1 MNPSTWKKTAA
12 AMLLLLGTVGGC
24 ALHAE
29 HDSAAPVAAAN
40 THETALR
47 LAPPKDGR
55 TRPLVVVLA
64 DNAGTETTD
73 FVMPFAVLK
82 ESGAADV
89 LTVSTTPGTVTLIP
103 ALRVRA
109 DMTLAQFDA
118 ATPRGADIVIVPAV
132 MRNDRPVLLDWLR
145 AQADKGATVVSI
157 CEGAWVVAN
166 AGLLEGKHATTHWF
180 AMNSIAEKFPG
191 TTWVR
196 NSRWVVDGKM
206 MSTTG
211 VSASVPA
218 SLVLV
223 EAIAGHAVAERTAQS
238 LGVAQWDSTHDSTAF
253 GFSAK
258 HFGVIANNWLAF
270 WRHES
275 FALAVQE
282 GVDEMAAAQTA
293 DAWSRT
299 YRSRAVATGSDT
311 LVRSRRGL
319 LIETEA
325 TAKPSD
331 VLPPGSAAA
340 GPVALD
346 TTLDDIAT
354 RYGEATANLVALE
367 LEHPRHRPASTST
380 PAQAP
385 SGVPLAAD
393 GPIVVAK

>member
-1 MNPSTWKKTAA
+1 MHPSIWKKFAA
-12 AMLLLLGTVGGC
+12 LALLMLGIVGGC

-29 HDSAAPVAAAN
+29 RGSAVPAAAAN
-40 THETALR
+40 TPDTALR
-47 LAPPKDGR
+47 LAAPKDGR

-73 FVMPFAVLK
+73 FVMPYAVLK
-82 ESGAADV
+82 ESGVADV
-89 LTVSTTPGTVTLIP
+89 LTVSSLPGTVTLIP

-132 MRNDRPVLLDWLR
+132 MRNDLPLLLDWLR

-157 CEGAWVVAN
+157 CEGAWVLAN

-180 AMNSIAEKFPG
+180 AMKSITEKFPS

-218 SLVLV
+218 SLALV
-223 EAIAGHAVAERTAQS
+223 EAIAGQAVAERTAQR
-238 LGVAQWDSTHDSTAF
+238 LRVADWDSTHDSAAF
-253 GFSAK
+253 VFRAK

-275 FALAVQE
+275 VALPIQE
-282 GVDEMAAAQTA
+282 GVDEMATAQTA
-293 DAWSRT
+293 DAGSRT
-299 YRSRAVATGSDT
+299 YRSRAFATGTDT
-311 LVRSRRGL
+311 VVRSQRGL
-319 LIETEA
+319 WIETEA
-325 TAKPSD
+325 VAKPGD
-331 VLPPGSAAA
+331 LLLPSSAAA
-340 GPVALD
+340 SPVALD
-346 TTLDDIAT
+346 TTLDGIAT

-367 LEHPRHRPASTST
+367 LEHQRHRLVHE
-380 PAQAP
+380 P
-385 SGVPLAAD
+385 SGPGLTAS
-393 GPIVVAK
+393 GPIAIAK

>member
-1 MNPSTWKKTAA
+1 MQAFNTESVNTMSPSAWKKTAA
-12 AMLLLLGTVGGC
+12 LTLLLLGITSGC
-24 ALHAE
+24 AWHAE
-29 HDSAAPVAAAN
+29 RNGAPPLAAAP
-40 THETALR
+40 THQSALR

-82 ESGAADV
+82 ESGVAEV
-89 LTVSTTPGTVTLIP
+89 LTVSTLPGTVMLIP

-118 ATPRGADIVIVPAV
+118 EHPRGADIVIVPA
-132 MRNDRPVLLDWLR
+132 MKQNDQPAMLDWLR
-145 AQADKGATVVSI
+145 AQANQGATVVSI

-166 AGLLEGKHATTHWF
+166 AGLLQGKQATTHWY
-180 AMNSIAEKFPG
+180 AMKSIAERFPG

-218 SLVLV
+218 SLALV
-223 EAIAGHAVAERTAQS
+223 QAIAGHAVAQRTAHS
-238 LGVAQWDSTHDSTAF
+238 LGVASWDSSHDSAAF
-253 GFSAK
+253 AFSAK
-258 HFGVIANNWLAF
+258 QFGVIASNWLAF

-275 FALAVQE
+275 VALPIQE
-282 GVDEMAAAQTA
+282 GVDEMATAQTA
-293 DAWSRT
+293 DLWSRT
-299 YRSRAVATGSDT
+299 YRSRAFATGADT
-311 LVRSRRGL
+311 DTVLRSRRGL

-325 TAKPSD
+325 AAKPSD
-331 VLPPGSAAA
+331 LLLPGSTVTT
-340 GPVALD
+340 PVALD

-367 LEHPRHRPASTST
+367 LEHQRH
-380 PAQAP
+380 
-385 SGVPLAAD
+385 
-393 GPIVVAK
+393 IVIAK